1 MTTHKPRLT
10 KDKVKVW
17 WDLYRLILNEMDVKA
32 RLSSR
37 LGASQDFYAKWGD
50 VLGRSYTRWWKET
63 GSGLFVQKD
72 TVQRLTSSN
81 LALFKLDDSR
91 TFAVAIAVGA
101 TPSTVARTIKYMY
114 RRHYDAVFGAPVGK
128 KRWKRRGTVYA
139 LGENQR
145 VRIPV
150 YVVRMKWF
158 REVGKQAFLGTLKGK
173 DLMNATQDWFEKN
186 AEWVKEQKYPT
197 EKWKVPVTLQDVA
210 KQRTMTFRVD
220 KFMKDALTHVADGHF
235 P

>member
-1 MTTHKPRLT
+1 
-10 KDKVKVW
+10 VKVW
-17 WDLYRLILNEMDVKA
+17 WKLYRLILSDTDVKT

-37 LGASQDFYAKWGD
+37 LEASQDFYAKWGD
-50 VLGRSYTRWWKET
+50 VLGRKYKQWWKET

-72 TVQRLTSSN
+72 TVQRFTPNNVKSVN
-81 LALFKLDDSR
+81 LDDSH
-91 TFAVAIAVGA
+91 TFAVAVAVGA
-101 TPSTVARTIKYMY
+101 TPSTVARTFKYMY
-114 RRHYDAVFGAPVGK
+114 RRHYDRVFGAPVGK

-150 YVVRMKWF
+150 YVVRMQWF
-158 REVGKQAFLGTLKGK
+158 RDVGKQSFLGTLKGK
-173 DLMNATQDWFEKN
+173 DLMNATQDWFDKN
-186 AEWVKEQKYPT
+186 AEWVKEQSYPM
-197 EKWKVPVTLQDVA
+197 EKWVKPTTGQDFA

-220 KFMKDALTHVADGHF
+220 KFMKDALTHVADGVF